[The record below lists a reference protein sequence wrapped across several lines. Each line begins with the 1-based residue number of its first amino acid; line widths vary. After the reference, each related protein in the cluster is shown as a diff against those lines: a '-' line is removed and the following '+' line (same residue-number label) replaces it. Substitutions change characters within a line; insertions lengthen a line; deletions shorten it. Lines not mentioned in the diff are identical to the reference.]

1 MKLGKLANR
10 AKSVVEKK
18 GDKIAAGVDKA
29 TDFVD
34 KKTKGKYHDRLEKLD
49 DAAARLAPDAGEKP
63 GPDDTA
69 GGAPPAP

>member
-49 DAAARLAPDAGEKP
+49 DAAARLVSDAGEKP

-69 GGAPPAP
+69 DGAPPAP